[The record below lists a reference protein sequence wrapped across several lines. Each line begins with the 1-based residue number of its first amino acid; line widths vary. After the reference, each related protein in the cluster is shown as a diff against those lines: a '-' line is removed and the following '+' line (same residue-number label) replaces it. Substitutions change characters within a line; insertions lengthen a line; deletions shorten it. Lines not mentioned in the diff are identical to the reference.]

1 MPLTLAKVEQIA
13 PDQGALD
20 AARKLLHP
28 QHWPTLARDD
38 GAIVWGECQGSGSL
52 PYRVAFSEADLGYK
66 CTCPS
71 RKLPCKHALALMW
84 MRADG
89 REFAVQNRP
98 DWVSAWLGRR
108 RGSAT
113 RRGASPEAEDERAP
127 VSLAAVPQTVE
138 TAPSR
143 PSPASEGGKGGGEAR
158 AAAQRERNRATR
170 EASILNGLEE
180 LDRWILD
187 QVERGLAGFS
197 SAAHEQCRVMARRL
211 VDAKA
216 NGLATRVELLPA
228 ALLGLPEQ
236 TRADFLIERFGELHL
251 VAEAYRRQADL
262 PEALKA
268 DVRLTVGWT
277 MSRDELLA
285 EPKALRVRGRWM
297 VLATRVELQPDRLRR
312 IETWL
317 GRVSNGEGPRFAVLM
332 DFVPAAAGTSASPF
346 SPGETLEAELVFYP
360 SAAPLRAVI
369 AEQSGGTGKE
379 ERWSAPPD
387 DVTRAI
393 GRYEAVLAT
402 RPWLGDWPIAVSSAV
417 VGRTADGFVLADNE
431 GRALPIDARDDDL
444 LLPLIGIRNI
454 DAFGL
459 WNGRGLDL
467 KFAETTLGRWVSD

>member
-1 MPLTLAKVEQIA
+1 MPLTLAKVERIA
-13 PDQGALD
+13 PDQSSLD

-28 QHWPTLARDD
+28 RQWPTLARDD
-38 GAIVWGECQGSGSL
+38 GAIVWGECQGSGAL
-52 PYRVAFSEADLGYK
+52 PYRVALSEDDLGYK

-71 RKLPCKHALALMW
+71 RKLPCKHTLALMW

-89 REFAVQNRP
+89 REFSVQDRP
-98 DWVSAWLGRR
+98 EWVSAWLGRR
-108 RGSAT
+108 RGSAS
-113 RRGASPEAEDERAP
+113 RPGASPEADEARPPA
-127 VSLAAVPQTVE
+127 SLEAVPEPVK
-138 TAPSR
+138 AKVD
-143 PSPASEGGKGGGEAR
+143 PAAEAR
-158 AAAQRERNRATR
+158 AAAQRERNRVAR

-187 QVERGLAGFS
+187 QVERGLAGFPS
-197 SAAHEQCRVMARRL
+197 VAHEQCRVMARRL

-228 ALLGLPEQ
+228 ALLGLTESMR
-236 TRADFLIERFGELHL
+236 TDFLIERLGELHL
-251 VAEAYRRQADL
+251 IAEAYRRQADL

-285 EPKALRVRGRWM
+285 EPQALRVRDRWM
-297 VLATRVELQPDRLRR
+297 VLATRTELQPDRLRR

-317 GRVSNGEGPRFAVLM
+317 GRLSTAAEPRFAVLM
-332 DFVPAAAGTSASPF
+332 DFVPAAARASASLF
-346 SPGETLEAELVFYP
+346 SSGEALDAELVFYP

-369 AEQSGGTGKE
+369 AEQNGGTSKQ

-393 GRYEAVLAT
+393 GRYEAALAA
-402 RPWLGDWPIAVSSAV
+402 RPWIGDWPIAVSNGV
-417 VGRTADGFVLADNE
+417 LGRTADGLVLVDGE
-431 GRALPIDARDDDL
+431 GTALTVDARDEEP
-444 LLPLIGIRNI
+444 LLPLIGIKPI

-459 WNGRGLDL
+459 WDGRGLDL
-467 KFAETTLGRWVSD
+467 KFAETTFGRWVSD